1 MLFKYLVIL
10 FVIYSISKIDNVL
23 VTKSHHTNEE
33 KFTSFTI
40 RLFEHAGSNCTEY
53 YC

>member
-1 MLFKYLVIL
+1 MIFKYLVIL
-10 FVIYSISKIDNVL
+10 FVIYNIDNVL

-33 KFTSFTI
+33 KFTSFII
-40 RLFEHAGSNCTEY
+40 RLFEHAGSSCTEY